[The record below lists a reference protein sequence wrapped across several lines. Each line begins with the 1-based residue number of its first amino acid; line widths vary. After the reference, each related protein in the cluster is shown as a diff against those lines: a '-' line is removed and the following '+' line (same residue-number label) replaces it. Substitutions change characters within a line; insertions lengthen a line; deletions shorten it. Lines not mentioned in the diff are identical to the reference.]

1 MKKASRFMPKYKEE
15 SGNMW
20 LFILFMIVIFGVFA
34 WAMWKVPYLILCVPA
49 FFLMDA
55 WNEKKRI
62 RHFQQLLDERDD
74 DSICTFSH
82 YFDCR
87 KVDTWIIRA
96 VYEQLQNYLRSEKEH
111 FPLRPTDDVFIDL
124 RIDEEDFEFDLIEE
138 IAQRTG
144 RSLDN
149 VESNSYFGKASRV
162 ENLVYLFN
170 EQPLKAT

>member
-15 SGNMW
+15 SGNIW
-20 LFILFMIVIFGVFA
+20 LFILFMIVIFGFLA
-34 WAMWKVPYLILCVPA
+34 WAMWEVPYLILCVPA
-49 FFLMDA
+49 FFLIDA
-55 WNEKKRI
+55 WDKKKRV

-82 YFDCR
+82 YFDCN

-96 VYEQLQNYLRSEKEH
+96 VYEQLQNYLKSEKEH
-111 FPLRPTDDVFIDL
+111 FPLRATDDVFVDL
-124 RIDEEDFEFDLIEE
+124 LIDEEDFEFDLIEE

-149 VESNSYFGKASRV
+149 VESNPYFGNASRV

-170 EQPLKAT
+170 EQPMKAT